1 MAQTA
6 SAALARR
13 TGSLKLTIASVL
25 AGALLVLGLAIYM
38 LWPRQFAPV
47 VAVDAP
53 SLPITIGGIAFNV
66 PAAAI
71 RVPQQRQAGAH
82 ERIELAF
89 LWPAL
94 TPPDPAIRPAPS
106 DEPRLLDRLFLTL
119 SVSDGTLPPI
129 ERARTIYLRFL
140 DRTPVPAPDGLVALP
155 FRAGSPYQGEDLVF
169 DSASPPIFLARCSRG
184 STTPGICLIEQRIGA
199 ADIVVRA
206 PREWL
211 PQWQKLSRDIDRL
224 IGSLRPPGTKN

>member
-1 MAQTA
+1 MANTA
-6 SAALARR
+6 SAAPASR
-13 TGSLKLTIASVL
+13 TGGLKLTIAAIL
-25 AGALLVLGLAIYM
+25 AGALIVLGFAVYL
-38 LWPRQFAPV
+38 LWPRQFAVV

-53 SLPITIGGIAFNV
+53 SLPITVAGVAFNV

-71 RVPQQRQAGAH
+71 RVPQQRHAGAH

-94 TPPDPAIRPAPS
+94 APPDPAIRPVPS
-106 DEPRLLDRLFLTL
+106 DEPRLLDRLFITL
-119 SVSDGTLPPI
+119 SVSDGTLPPV

-169 DSASPPIFLARCSRG
+169 DSATPPVFLARCSRG
-184 STTPGICLIEQRIGA
+184 GTTPGICLIERRVGA

-206 PREWL
+206 PRDWL
-211 PQWQKLSRDIDRL
+211 PQWQKLGRDIDRL
-224 IGSLRPPGTKN
+224 IVSLRPPGAKG